1 MPTKGKR
8 GRGARQ
14 GDHPYGLKQLFVSL
28 QKARTLCWRSA
39 GLTGQVSRL
48 LNDAAEIAI
57 ADGSERITVE
67 FLEEAARV
75 AFA

>member
-1 MPTKGKR
+1 V
-8 GRGARQ
+8 ARFI
-14 GDHPYGLKQLFVSL
+14 L
-28 QKARTLCWRSA
+28 TRSA

-48 LNDAAEIAI
+48 LNDAAELAI

-67 FLEEAARV
+67 LLEEADRV